1 MRQDRAEPNDP
12 NALIDRGGLHG
23 GDSCWLKVLRTMS
36 SPLDK
41 GAYRKDRSDLL
52 VWFDRIVPTKDFS
65 GLTNCACALA
75 RAAAIVPIVSLD
87 RCMAALRIEEVEA
100 DRARF

>member
-1 MRQDRAEPNDP
+1 MRRRCLGDGADWPVRRNPFSRGMRQDRAEPNDP

-75 RAAAIVPIVSLD
+75 RA
-87 RCMAALRIEEVEA
+87 
-100 DRARF
+100 